1 MVDSRFYER
10 SPMRR
15 LITLMMVV
23 VVCVGVVVSP
33 RVPSAG
39 AAECKGEISNVQ
51 WQNNNHIENGKFV
64 GSYGEGADVQF
75 NWKVDANA
83 DEGAEFT
90 LKVPD
95 QLTRLGQGNLTLKS
109 PMGEDVATGTWNEST
124 KTWTFRLTSYAKTHG
139 DISGTAFLLCSGIGQ
154 RQRRILIIH
163 YFSQDAVEK
172 ERLVERLQ
180 KKGSVVLSK
189 QHQRLASMTPKLIL
203 HVGTSM

>member
-1 MVDSRFYER
+1 MADSRFYER

-109 PMGEDVATGTWNEST
+109 PIGEDVATGTWNEST

-139 DISGTAFLLCSGIGQ
+139 DISGTAFFYC
-154 RQRRILIIH
+154 
-163 YFSQDAVEK
+163 AV
-172 ERLVERLQ
+172 
-180 KKGSVVLSK
+180 G
-189 QHQRLASMTPKLIL
+189 
-203 HVGTSM
+203 